1 MKTTKDTVVT
11 NNPRHDLTFEEALEE
26 LFKPFIAYAL
36 NGYKEPE

>member
-1 MKTTKDTVVT
+1 MNNTKETVVANT
-11 NNPRHDLTFEEALEE
+11 KRHDLTFEEALEE

>member
-1 MKTTKDTVVT
+1 MKTEKETAVTKNT
-11 NNPRHDLTFEEALEE
+11 RHDLTFEEALEE